1 VIDRLLAAAA
11 SRVVLM
17 DGGMGS
23 SVEDRGVPVRNAL
36 WGSHALLTDEGR
48 AINDR
53 LHEEFVAAGAEILI
67 ANTHN
72 ASLAACADY
81 EGSDDPAAA
90 GALLARVNRL
100 AVESARR
107 AVPPGARI
115 AVAAGVGSVEGPYA
129 TESVNPPE
137 VVAARLAPQ
146 VRVLADLGVGLLL
159 FETLTTATEIEGL
172 VRLLAAEDLP
182 PVGVGLT
189 CGEDGRTL
197 AGVTIPDAVA
207 TLLPAGPVAFFVQC
221 TTHHLVAR
229 SLDTLL
235 AAVGGRAVV
244 GVYANDGRRWVDMR
258 WHGDR
263 ITPEAYAADA
273 LAWRDAGAQIIGG
286 CCGTGPEHTA
296 AMAAALGV

>member
-1 VIDRLLAAAA
+1 VSVIESLLEAAA

-48 AINDR
+48 KINDG

-72 ASLAACADY
+72 ASLAACAEYD
-81 EGSDDPAAA
+81 GSGDPDAA
-90 GALLARVNRL
+90 GRLLEDVNRL

-107 AVPPGARI
+107 AVPPGAAI
-115 AVAAGVGSVEGPYA
+115 AVAAGIGSVEGPYA

-137 VVAARLAPQ
+137 VVAERLAPQ
-146 VRVLADLGVGLLL
+146 VRALTAIGVDLLL
-159 FETLTTATEIEGL
+159 FETLTTETEIEGL
-172 VRLLAAEDLP
+172 ASLLVAMDLP

-197 AGVTIPDAVA
+197 GGVTIADAVA
-207 TLLPAGPVAFFVQC
+207 TFLPARPAAYFIQC
-221 TTHHLVAR
+221 TTHHFVAR
-229 SLDTLL
+229 ALASLV
-235 AAVGGRAVV
+235 AAVGEEAVV
-244 GVYANDGRRWVDMR
+244 GVYANDGRTWVDMR
-258 WHGDR
+258 WHGER
-263 ITPEAYAADA
+263 ITPCAYATDA
-273 LAWRDAGAQIIGG
+273 LAWRDAGARIIGG
-286 CCGTGPEHTA
+286 CCGIGPEHTA
-296 AMAAALGV
+296 ALGV

>member
-1 VIDRLLAAAA
+1 
-11 SRVVLM
+11 
-17 DGGMGS
+17 
-23 SVEDRGVPVRNAL
+23 VEDRGVPVRNAL
-36 WGSHALLTDEGR
+36 WGSHALLSDVGR

-72 ASLAACADY
+72 ASLRACAKY
-81 EGSDDPAAA
+81 EGTGDPGAADR
-90 GALLARVNRL
+90 LLAEVNRL

-107 AVPPGARI
+107 AVPAGAAI
-115 AVAAGVGSVEGPYA
+115 AVAAGIGSVEGPYA
-129 TESVNPPE
+129 TESVNPPD
-137 VVAARLAPQ
+137 VVTERLAPQ
-146 VRVLADLGVGLLL
+146 ARVLTDLGVDLLL

-172 VRLLAAEDLP
+172 ARLLAAEDLP

-207 TLLPAGPVAFFVQC
+207 TLLPGGPVAFFVQC
-221 TTHHLVAR
+221 TTHHLVPPA
-229 SLDTLL
+229 LETLL
-235 AAVGGRAVV
+235 AEVGDRAVV
-244 GVYANDGRRWVDMR
+244 GVYANDGRTWIDMR

-263 ITPEAYAADA
+263 ITPAAYAADA
-273 LAWRDAGAQIIGG
+273 VAWRDAGTRIIGG